1 MADILNTGLV
11 VPEIFAQHVVKQ
23 TSEKSNLIKSGI
35 VSELTGSFS
44 GEHGTLVKL
53 PYFND
58 LNGDSQTMKKGL
70 ESTAEYIKD
79 GADVAVINA
88 RIKSFKA
95 ADVDKMATGVDPLG
109 ALASG
114 VGEYWAREMQKIVLA
129 SLKGAFGATKGP
141 FNTVGSGASTAID
154 SSMIV
159 DAGYALGDN
168 SDMIVGY
175 AMHSATVANLTKQG
189 LIQPLTLPTG
199 AITGFSL
206 LGKQVIVDDGLPF
219 NTTTGEAVSYA
230 FGEGAF
236 GYKDIPVTMPIEL
249 DRRAS
254 FSETI
259 LHTRKAM
266 ILHPRGIKWTGNA
279 EEDPSNA
286 NLAKAGNWER
296 VYDAKDVRI
305 VRIHHGLQKIDD
317 AILKLVQA
325 LQK

>member
-35 VSELTGSFS
+35 VSELTGNFS

-58 LNGDSQTMKKGL
+58 LNGDSQTMKKGQ
-70 ESTAEYIKD
+70 ESKAEYIKD
-79 GADVAVINA
+79 GVDVAVVNA

-129 SLKGAFGATKGP
+129 SLKGAFGAKGS
-141 FNTVGSGASTAID
+141 FNTVGSGATTAID
-154 SSMIV
+154 SGMIV

-168 SDMIVGY
+168 SDKIVGY

-219 NTTTGEAVSYA
+219 DTGAGEAVSYA

-236 GYKDIPVTMPIEL
+236 GFKDIPVSAPIEL

-279 EEDPSNA
+279 EEDPSNT

-305 VRIHHGLQKIDD
+305 VRIHHGLQNVDN

-325 LQK
+325 LNK

>member
-1 MADILNTGLV
+1 MADILNAGLV

-35 VSELTGSFS
+35 VSELTGNFS

-58 LNGDSQTMKKGL
+58 LNGDSQTMKKGQ
-70 ESTAEYIKD
+70 ESKAEYIKD
-79 GADVAVINA
+79 GVDVAVVNA

-114 VGEYWAREMQKIVLA
+114 VGEYWAREMQKIVLT
-129 SLKGAFGATKGP
+129 SLKGAFGAKGS
-141 FNTVGSGASTAID
+141 FNTVGSGATTAID

-168 SDMIVGY
+168 SDKIVGY

-219 NTTTGEAVSYA
+219 DTATGEAVSYA

-236 GYKDIPVTMPIEL
+236 GFKDIPVSMAIEL

-266 ILHPRGIKWTGNA
+266 ILHPRGVKWTGNA
-279 EEDPSNA
+279 DEDPSNI

-296 VYDAKDVRI
+296 VYDPKEVRI

-317 AILKLVQA
+317 AILKLVKA
-325 LQK
+325 LNK

>member
-1 MADILNTGLV
+1 MADVLNTGLV

-35 VSELTGSFS
+35 VSELTGNFS

-58 LNGDSQTMKKGL
+58 LNGDSQTMQKGK
-70 ESTAEYIKD
+70 ESTAQYVTD
-79 GADVAVINA
+79 GADVAVVNA

-114 VGEYWAREMQKIVLA
+114 IGEYWAREMQKIVLN
-129 SLKGAFGATKGP
+129 SLKGAFGAMGTV
-141 FNTVGSGASTAID
+141 NTVGTGAASAID
-154 SSMIV
+154 SSLIV

-168 SDMIVGY
+168 SDKIVGY

-189 LIQPLTLPTG
+189 LIQQLILPTG
-199 AITGFSL
+199 EIAGFSL
-206 LGKQVIVDDGLPF
+206 LGKQVIIDDGLPF
-219 NTTTGEAVSYA
+219 DTTSGEVISYA

-236 GYKDIPVTMPIEL
+236 AYKDISVSMPIEL

-266 ILHPRGIKWTGNA
+266 ILHPRGIKWTGDA
-279 EEDPSNA
+279 AEDPSNEH
-286 NLAKAGNWER
+286 LATSANWER

-305 VRIHHGLQKIDD
+305 VRIHHGLQNVDN

-325 LQK
+325 LKK